1 MKKLT
6 FLFTLSFLTSFCF
19 AQTIWTGGTGDWN
32 VAANWSTGAVPTFA
46 DDVEINSGDV
56 KIPSGYT
63 AEAKSLIIGPS
74 GSLLVAQNGTL
85 NISGTEDL
93 NGIKNLGSL
102 TLRGTIDING
112 VTGAGFFIGNGFY
125 NYDNFQIGPKGR
137 LRIQNTDSNGLN
149 NMEGSITNKGQ
160 IKILGG
166 ISGDGIYNTALL
178 KNAKKGS
185 ILCQDGK
192 IKNTTL
198 GTLTNIGLITL
209 STPNASGLLNFGAVT
224 NFSNAKINILNSSGG
239 INTIGAPSSFDNQGT
254 IIIDGGDLTG
264 ISIKEAAIFTNAKGA
279 TVSIDNVSRGI
290 WTYSTFNPK
299 MINSGTLL
307 LLSGIS
313 GYGMENYGTFTN
325 EPCAYF
331 ETWAEIYNNS
341 VTGTFTNSGWMV
353 NKYTGSYYQTGTMV
367 NQGILE
373 DNAGILS
380 GLVTNDKTIVQTLD
394 PAPQVGVPY
403 PNTLDISSLTGYDDP
418 TWYYDIPNGLLAGTY
433 DPVANELTVNAAT
446 VGLTKL
452 RVRFVDTSNGSCE
465 HYFTADVP
473 SGVAPLKGGGGTSAM
488 LANGSGVLNFGE
500 AETQEI
506 QVFPNPSDG
515 RFEVRLPANEEA
527 AFDLKLMD
535 ATGRVLLRKNVEGGT
550 AGLEMDLPEGIYFL
564 HVSQNGQVVG
574 QEKIMVT
581 GR

>member
-46 DDVEINSGDV
+46 DDVRIEPGDV

-63 AEAKSLIIGPS
+63 AEAKSLYVNS
-74 GSLLVAQNGTL
+74 SSSLLVAQNGTL
-85 NISGTEDL
+85 NISGTMNL
-93 NGIKNLGSL
+93 NGIKNNGSL

-112 VTGAGFFIGNGFY
+112 VTGGGFENGFE
-125 NYDNFQIGPKGR
+125 NRGSFQIGPKGR
-137 LRIQNTDSNGLN
+137 LRIQNTANNGLWN
-149 NMEGSITNKGQ
+149 DGSITNKGQ

-166 ISGDGIYNTALL
+166 IFGDGIYNKALL

-185 ILCQDGK
+185 ILCQDGR
-192 IKNTTL
+192 IMNTAL
-198 GTLTNIGLITL
+198 GTLTNKGLITL
-209 STPNASGLLNFGAVT
+209 STPNASGLTNFGAVT
-224 NFSNAKINILNSSGG
+224 NSSNAKINILNSSGG
-239 INTIGAPSSFDNQGT
+239 ITTIGTPSSFDNQGT
-254 IIIDGGDLTG
+254 IIIDGAGAGG
-264 ISIKEAAIFTNAKGA
+264 ISIKEAATFTNAKGA
-279 TVSIDNVSRGI
+279 TVSIDNVSKGI
-290 WTYSTFNPK
+290 WTYNTFNPQ

-313 GYGMENYGTFTN
+313 GYGMENHGTFTN

-331 ETWAEIYNNS
+331 ETWAEIDNNS
-341 VTGTFTNSGWMV
+341 VTGIFTNSGWMV
-353 NKYTGSYYQTGTMV
+353 NKYTGSYSQTGTML

-452 RVRFVDTSNGSCE
+452 RVRFVDTSNGGCE

-500 AETQEI
+500 AETHEI

-550 AGLEMDLPEGIYFL
+550 AGLEMDLPDGMYFL
-564 HVSQNGQVVG
+564 HVSQNGQVLG